1 MNIRGT
7 FMDNLLDTT
16 KEKLSKEDYEK
27 IPVAYCRNCLSL
39 NIMKIDDDDPELDY
53 CDECGSTSILVTN
66 IDKWRELYKEKYGKH
81 LI

>member
-1 MNIRGT
+1 MNTRRI
-7 FMDNLLDTT
+7 FMDNLLNTT

-53 CDECGSTSILVTN
+53 CDECGSTSILVTD
-66 IDKWRELYKEKYGKH
+66 IAKWRELYKEKYGKY
-81 LI
+81 LV

>member
-1 MNIRGT
+1 
-7 FMDNLLDTT
+7 MDNLLNTT
-16 KEKLSKEDYEK
+16 KEKLNKEDYGK

-53 CDECGSTSILVTN
+53 CDECGSTSVLVTN

>member
-1 MNIRGT
+1 
-7 FMDNLLDTT
+7 MDNLLNTT

-39 NIMKIDDDDPELDY
+39 NIMKIDDDPEFDY
-53 CDECGSTSILVTN
+53 CDECGSTSVLVTN